1 MTAVRIAE
9 TSVATTVPAL
19 RVRGLTVRYAGREP
33 AVRDVDLEVGPGEIV
48 ALLGQSG
55 SGKSSILNAVL
66 GLLPDDAAAETA
78 ELAFG
83 GQPVDPADRRRMR
96 AIRGRRVG
104 LVPQDCTVALDPV
117 LRVGPQLLEGVPGAR
132 RLTREQRRARIAE
145 LLGRVGFDDPDAV
158 ARRYPHEL
166 SGGMA
171 QRVLI
176 AVALAA
182 GPALLIADEPA
193 AALDTIAQARVMD
206 WIAVLAERERIGV
219 LMVTHD
225 LALAAERATRGVLLG
240 GGTVRTEGDIGTVI
254 RAARAGLGAP
264 PSPAP
269 AAPSAA
275 TRPREVVP
283 GSGGEPAELLALD
296 GVRKL
301 YGGAGVHEASLTL
314 APGDALALV
323 GGSGAGKTT
332 LARLLTGLES
342 PDAGAVR
349 FAGRDLRT
357 LDRAARREFRRAV
370 QLVAQQPFSAI
381 DPRYSAHRA
390 IEEPLRAFAIGDRK
404 ARVREL
410 AARVGLPE
418 EVLSHTPD
426 RLSGGQCQRV
436 AIARAIAT
444 GPRVLICDE
453 AVSALD
459 DAATAQIL
467 ALLRTLR
474 ADLGLAVVFVTH
486 DLNAAAAVTDR
497 LVVLAAG
504 RVVETGATAEV
515 FGNPRHPYTRDLVAA
530 TPRPVP
536 DPEENP

>member
-1 MTAVRIAE
+1 MTAVQTA
-9 TSVATTVPAL
+9 TVPAL

-33 AVRDVDLEVGPGEIV
+33 AVRDVDLEVRPGEIV

-66 GLLPDDAAAETA
+66 GLLPEGGRAETA

-83 GQPVDPADRRRMR
+83 GQPVDPADRRQLR
-96 AIRGRRVG
+96 AIRGRLAG

-117 LRVGPQLLEGVPGAR
+117 LRVGPQILEGVPGAR
-132 RLTREQRRARIAE
+132 RLSREQRRARLAE
-145 LLGRVGFDDPDAV
+145 LLGRVGFDDPEAV

-182 GPALLIADEPA
+182 GPALLVADEPS
-193 AALDTIAQARVMD
+193 AALDTLAQARVMD
-206 WIAVLAERERIGV
+206 WIAALAERERIGV
-219 LMVTHD
+219 LLVTHD
-225 LALAAERATRGVLLG
+225 LALAAQRAHRGVLLG
-240 GGTVRTEGDIGTVI
+240 GGTVAADGDIASVI
-254 RAARAGLGAP
+254 RAARVRPGTTPRPDERVRVPPPRAGDTA
-264 PSPAP
+264 
-269 AAPSAA
+269 
-275 TRPREVVP
+275 
-283 GSGGEPAELLALD
+283 PAELLTLD
-296 GVRKL
+296 GVRRL
-301 YGGAGVHEASLTL
+301 YPGAHGPTGVHDASLTL

-323 GGSGAGKTT
+323 GGSGAGKST
-332 LARLLTGLES
+332 LARLLTGLEP

-349 FAGRDLRT
+349 FAGTDLRA
-357 LDRAARREFRRAV
+357 LDRAGRREFRRAV

-390 IEEPLRAFAIGDRK
+390 IEEPLRAFGLGDRK
-404 ARVREL
+404 NRVREL
-410 AARVGLPE
+410 AERVGLPAN
-418 EVLSHTPD
+418 VLSHTPD

-436 AIARAIAT
+436 AIARALAT

-459 DAATAQIL
+459 DTASTRIL

-474 ADLGLAVVFVTH
+474 ADLGLAVVFITH
-486 DLNAAAAVTDR
+486 DLNAAAAVTER
-497 LVVLAAG
+497 LIVLAEG
-504 RVVETGATAEV
+504 RVVESGGTAEV
-515 FGNPRHPYTRDLVAA
+515 LGNPVHPYTRDLVAA

-536 DPEENP
+536 DPEENR